1 MAEKL
6 IVLSDMWGIKK
17 GLWITSYFGYLQQYY
32 DIEFHDVQQLA
43 NLDIPVL
50 TGENIHKAFVEGGI
64 DTAVAHLLK
73 KVDQPC
79 HVLAFSTGGT
89 IAWKAGVQGLP
100 MKSLTAISPT
110 RIRFEENRPDCTVDL
125 IYGECDA
132 FKPDMN
138 WAKKVG
144 IDFKIVPNFG
154 HELYSDEKIIGD
166 VSMDMLNKVTRKAV

>member
-6 IVLSDMWGIKK
+6 LVLSDMWGIKK

-32 DIEFHDVQQLA
+32 NIEFYDAQQLA
-43 NLDIPVL
+43 NLDLPVM

-73 KVDQPC
+73 KEKEPC

-89 IAWKAGVQGLP
+89 IAWKAGIKGLP
-100 MKSLTAISPT
+100 IKSLTAISPT
-110 RIRFEENRPDCTVDL
+110 RIRFEEEAPSCDINLV
-125 IYGECDA
+125 YGECDT

-144 IDFKIVPNFG
+144 VDFKIVPSFG

-166 VSMDMLNKVTRKAV
+166 VCMAMLNKVTRKAV